1 MTWMRKEKVVSR
13 SAPRRLA
20 LLAACIA
27 GAATAAF
34 AAEVA
39 DSPKGPIME
48 KDGWRFVSFSDG
60 VSVYM
65 KRPEAKALRQ
75 PIRQVWT
82 VYDSEKPRDR
92 MGFAFMSVASLGE
105 YDCRKRLSRTVRETF
120 HSMRGLTGETW
131 VQPNF
136 IPTAWAMPGEGTVGE
151 ARMEFVCP
159 KTKV

>member
-1 MTWMRKEKVVSR
+1 VSR
-13 SAPRRLA
+13 FVGAA
-20 LLAACIA
+20 LIVASLSIAGLAA
-27 GAATAAF
+27 
-34 AAEVA
+34 AAEVTA
-39 DSPKGPIME
+39 PPKAPILE
-48 KDGWRFVSFSDG
+48 KDGWRFVSYSDG

-65 KRPEAKALRQ
+65 KRLDARARSQ

-105 YDCRKRLSRTVRETF
+105 YDCQKRLSRTVRETF

-136 IPTAWAMPGEGTVGE
+136 IPTAWAPPQEGSVGD

-159 KTKV
+159 KGKV